1 MHGPVVTAQPGPLES
16 ALSPS
21 AGQEVR
27 ASSGKCQEL
36 RTAPAGSRC
45 SRGWT
50 RRMGKWPGAVQAGA
64 ALGGYTI
71 SAGLAPRLAAQTPG
85 ELSLLHS
92 SFPGPGTLSFE
103 GNPTPRTPLLQS
115 SQEANRESGE
125 EAPRPGLGSDSCQ
138 SGAGGRGG
146 ETARRGGDRRRN
158 RLS

>member
-1 MHGPVVTAQPGPLES
+1 M
-16 ALSPS
+16 
-21 AGQEVR
+21 
-27 ASSGKCQEL
+27 GKC
-36 RTAPAGSRC
+36 
-45 SRGWT
+45 
-50 RRMGKWPGAVQAGA
+50 PGAVQAGA

-71 SAGLAPRLAAQTPG
+71 SAGLAPRLAAQTRG
-85 ELSLLHS
+85 ELNLLHS

-138 SGAGGRGG
+138 SGPGGRGG
-146 ETARRGGDRRRN
+146 ETARRGGDRRLN